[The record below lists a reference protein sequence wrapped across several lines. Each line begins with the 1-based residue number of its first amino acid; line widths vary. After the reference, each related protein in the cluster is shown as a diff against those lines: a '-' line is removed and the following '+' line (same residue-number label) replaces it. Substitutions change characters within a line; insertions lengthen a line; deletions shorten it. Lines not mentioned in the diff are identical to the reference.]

1 MPPLFV
7 VHGSD
12 LVPIGGWGEKLCSPK
27 VSGVQTGIISKLYLG
42 SPGTKSHSD
51 AGAVPQ
57 IRAVMSKVSPRL
69 RVACPNTKGCRM
81 SSNHFVVDVGCRTQ

>member
-27 VSGVQTGIISKLYLG
+27 VSGVQTGIISKLYLE

-51 AGAVPQ
+51 AGAVGEHRKYYVGGRWWLP
-57 IRAVMSKVSPRL
+57 
-69 RVACPNTKGCRM
+69 PNPGR
-81 SSNHFVVDVGCRTQ
+81 DE